1 LPFKVFFMLRC
12 EPTGPAEGRPE
23 DRLREPRSTRR
34 IGAALALG
42 AWGGLIGIALYACT
56 ATTPAPPPTAS
67 YRPSEF
73 ADLPGWSADRQAE
86 ALPAL
91 RRSCA
96 QLAKLPDDRPV
107 GPSALGAA
115 GRAGD
120 WRPACRALASLHTDD
135 EAARA
140 YFERWFRPVQV
151 SRSDGSDGLFTAY
164 YEPELRGARQRG
176 GRYTVPLY
184 GRPAD
189 LVARA
194 DNSVGRMV
202 GGRFEPYPTRA
213 EIDAGQIRPPLPVVL
228 WLDDA
233 VDAYVLQVQGSGR
246 IRLAEGG
253 VTNVG
258 VAATNGRPYVSIGRI
273 LVQRGQLTVEGASMQ
288 SIRAWLRANP
298 AAGRA
303 LINENP
309 RYVFFRETGATG
321 AVGAQGVPLTA
332 GRSLAVDTAFVP
344 LGAPVW
350 LDTAWPG
357 RPDRP
362 LRRLMVAQDTGGAIK
377 GAVRGDVFWG
387 TGEAALAEA
396 GRMHE
401 AGRYYVLVPREAALR
416 IATR

>member
-1 LPFKVFFMLRC
+1 LRR
-12 EPTGPAEGRPE
+12 TARTDRRPAPVVT
-23 DRLREPRSTRR
+23 PRRF
-34 IGAALALG
+34 GAALALG
-42 AWGGLIGIALYACT
+42 AWGAILGLYGCT
-56 ATTPAPPPTAS
+56 TTPPAGPAA
-67 YRPSEF
+67 YRPSDY
-73 ADLPGWSADRQAE
+73 ADLPGWTADRQAE

-96 QLAKLPDDRPV
+96 QLDKLPDDRPV
-107 GPSALGAA
+107 GPAALAAA

-120 WRPACRALASLHTDD
+120 WRPACRALAEIHTDD
-135 EAARA
+135 ATARA

-151 SRSDGSDGLFTAY
+151 TAIDGGDGLFTAY
-164 YEPELRGARQRG
+164 YEPELRGARRPG

-189 LVARA
+189 LVVRP
-194 DNSVGRMV
+194 DNSVGRMA
-202 GGRFEPYPTRA
+202 GGRFEPYPSRA
-213 EIDAGQIRPPLPVVL
+213 EIDAGAVQPPPPVLL
-228 WLDDA
+228 WLDDP

-246 IRLAEGG
+246 VQLAEGG
-253 VTNVG
+253 STRVG
-258 VAATNGRPYVSIGRI
+258 VAATNGRPYVSIGRL

-309 RYVFFRETGATG
+309 RYVFFRETGAAG

-332 GRSLAVDTAFVP
+332 GRSLAVDPAFVP

-357 RPDRP
+357 RPGQP

-396 GRMHE
+396 GRMHQ

>member
-1 LPFKVFFMLRC
+1 MRR
-12 EPTGPAEGRPE
+12 TAR
-23 DRLREPRSTRR
+23 TRR
-34 IGAALALG
+34 RPSRAIPARVGLALALG
-42 AWGGLIGIALYACT
+42 AWGAFLGLTLYACT
-56 ATTPAPPPTAS
+56 STPPAAPAAS

-73 ADLPGWSADRQAE
+73 ADLPGWDADRQAE

-96 QLAKLPDDRPV
+96 QLDKLPDDKPV
-107 GPSALGAA
+107 GATPFGAPA
-115 GRAGD
+115 GRVAD
-120 WRPACRALASLHTDD
+120 WRPACKALAALHTDD
-135 EAARA
+135 AQARA
-140 YFERWFRPVQV
+140 YFERWFRPIEV
-151 SRSDGSDGLFTAY
+151 SKGDGSAGLFTAY
-164 YEPELRGARQRG
+164 YEPELRGSKQRH

-189 LVARA
+189 LVVLP
-194 DNSVGRMV
+194 DKSVGRRI
-202 GGRFEPYPTRA
+202 GGKVEPYPTRA
-213 EIDAGQIRPPLPVVL
+213 EIDGGQVQPPPPVLL
-228 WLDDA
+228 WLDDP

-246 IRLAEGG
+246 VRLAEGG
-253 VTNVG
+253 STNVG
-258 VAATNGRPYVSIGRI
+258 VAATNGRPYVSIGRL

-309 RYVFFRETGATG
+309 RYVFFRETGVVG

-332 GRSLAVDTAFVP
+332 GRSLAVDPAFVP

-357 RPDRP
+357 QPARP

-377 GAVRGDVFWG
+377 GAARGDVFWG
-387 TGEAALAEA
+387 VGEAALTEA

>member
-1 LPFKVFFMLRC
+1 M
-12 EPTGPAEGRPE
+12 
-23 DRLREPRSTRR
+23 
-34 IGAALALG
+34 
-42 AWGGLIGIALYACT
+42 WGGFIGLTLYACT
-56 ATTPAPPPTAS
+56 STAPPASPPTAI
-67 YRPSEF
+67 YKPGEF
-73 ADLPGWSADRQAE
+73 AELPGWTAYRQAE

-96 QLAKLPDDRPV
+96 QLAKLPDDKPV
-107 GPSALGAA
+107 GPAALGAA
-115 GRAGD
+115 GGRAAD
-120 WRPACRALASLHTDD
+120 WRPACHALAGLHTSDAD
-135 EAARA
+135 ARA

-151 SRSDGSDGLFTAY
+151 SRSDGSTGLFTAY
-164 YEPELRGARQRG
+164 YEPELRGARRPG

-189 LVARA
+189 LVVQP
-194 DNSVGRMV
+194 DGSVGRRV
-202 GGRFEPYPTRA
+202 GGKVVPYPTRA
-213 EIDAGQIRPPLPVVL
+213 EIDGGQVQPPPPVLL

-246 IRLAEGG
+246 VRLAEGG

-258 VAATNGRPYVSIGRI
+258 VAATNGRPYVSIGRL
-273 LVQRGQLTVEGASMQ
+273 LVQRVQLTVEGASMQ

-309 RYVFFRETGATG
+309 RYVFFRETGVTG
-321 AVGAQGVPLTA
+321 AVGAHGVPLTA
-332 GRSLAVDTAFVP
+332 GRSLAVDPAFVP

-357 RPDRP
+357 QPSRP

-377 GAVRGDVFWG
+377 GAGRGDLFWG
-387 TGEAALAEA
+387 TGETALAEA
-396 GRMHE
+396 GLMHE
-401 AGRYYVLVPREAALR
+401 PGRYFVLVPRAAALR

>member
-1 LPFKVFFMLRC
+1 M
-12 EPTGPAEGRPE
+12 G
-23 DRLREPRSTRR
+23 
-34 IGAALALG
+34 
-42 AWGGLIGIALYACT
+42 
-56 ATTPAPPPTAS
+56 
-67 YRPSEF
+67 
-73 ADLPGWSADRQAE
+73 
-86 ALPAL
+86 
-91 RRSCA
+91 
-96 QLAKLPDDRPV
+96 
-107 GPSALGAA
+107 

-120 WRPACRALASLHTDD
+120 WRPACRALAELHTDD
-135 EAARA
+135 ATARA

-151 SRSDGSDGLFTAY
+151 TASDGGDGLFTAY
-164 YEPELRGARQRG
+164 YEPELRGSRRPG

-189 LVARA
+189 LVVRP
-194 DNSVGRMV
+194 DNTVGRMA
-202 GGRFEPYPTRA
+202 GGRFETYPSRA
-213 EIDAGQIRPPLPVVL
+213 EIDAGTVQPPPPVLL
-228 WLDDA
+228 WLDDP
-233 VDAYVLQVQGSGR
+233 VDAYVLHVQGSGR

-253 VTNVG
+253 TTNVG
-258 VAATNGRPYVSIGRI
+258 VAATNGRPYVSIGRL

-309 RYVFFRETGATG
+309 RYVFFRETGSAG

-332 GRSLAVDTAFVP
+332 GRSLAVDPAFVP

-357 RPDRP
+357 RPGQP

-387 TGEAALAEA
+387 TGEGALAEA
-396 GRMHE
+396 GRMHQ